1 VIQLQGQALYPGSAK
16 GLAKWIKKT
25 IHPTHSLSNQ
35 DQRALLQKALKVSE
49 ETLTHEMN
57 QMKETFPQ
65 HAMMMFEAH
74 RLMIQDPFLLDR
86 VEVYFN
92 QGLSA
97 YEAYK
102 NAAQEVIE
110 LFEMMQNDYMRGR
123 VVDIEDITDRVLTAI
138 SETELV
144 DDIPLHEQT
153 ILLLDKLKPSLIAK
167 LSQSSVVGILV
178 KEASA
183 HQHSLLL
190 FDTLKIP
197 CVVLGKDLDKIK
209 NKDYIIINGT
219 TGHVQINPDN
229 GGESHEL

>member
-1 VIQLQGQALYPGSAK
+1 MIQLQGQALYPGNTE
-16 GLAKWIKKT
+16 GHAKWIRKT
-25 IHPTHSLSNQ
+25 VHPTLSSSDK
-35 DQRALLQKALKVSE
+35 DQRALLQKALLVSE
-49 ETLTHEMN
+49 ATLTHEMN

-110 LFEMMQNDYMRGR
+110 LFEMMHNDYMRGR
-123 VVDIEDITDRVLTAI
+123 IVDIEDITDRVLTAI
-138 SETELV
+138 AETELV
-144 DDIPLHEQT
+144 EDVPLQEQT
-153 ILLLDKLKPSLIAK
+153 ILLLEKLKPSLIAK
-167 LSQSSVVGILV
+167 LPQSSVVGILV
-178 KEASA
+178 REASA

-197 CVVLGKDLDKIK
+197 CVVLGKDLDKIN

-229 GGESHEL
+229 GGESREL